1 VNRGETHDVVALA
14 ADDRVRRIMFT
25 GIFSV
30 LGTVVLIF
38 VVTRWAERAAA
49 PVIAR
54 GWTSR
59 FGEAGQI
66 ALFRDGHHI
75 RWKRHPVKIGL
86 GENLYGRRTMK
97 RLAMLAMATFALVLN
112 TGVAMAT
119 PCPTYVCAPDDPV
132 VTNPQGVSEPAPFR
146 TASPTRP

>member
-1 VNRGETHDVVALA
+1 TSWPISLGLSNTSPTRPSGTFLLRGGDRLRDLVVNARGARRVNRGETHDVVALA

-86 GENLYGRRTMK
+86 DENL
-97 RLAMLAMATFALVLN
+97 
-112 TGVAMAT
+112 
-119 PCPTYVCAPDDPV
+119 
-132 VTNPQGVSEPAPFR
+132 
-146 TASPTRP
+146 